1 MITPVCGA
9 TSTYP
14 FRTTHFAGVLSWDC
28 QAPRSLPSN
37 STIASAGGGT
47 GGRSGPGSTTGGRGR
62 SRECTGH
69 CCAGERRGLQISAR
83 SANCRNWFM
92 VSMRSEERRVGKE
105 CRARWSGREEENKEG
120 TERRGEETAGTV

>member
-14 FRTTHFAGVLSWDC
+14 FRTTHFAGVLSCDC

-47 GGRSGPGSTTGGRGR
+47 GGGPGARAATRGRGQAGGGKGPFCGGRR
-62 SRECTGH
+62 TRTPNTTPE
-69 CCAGERRGLQISAR
+69 AR
-83 SANCRNWFM
+83 Q
-92 VSMRSEERRVGKE
+92 EQD
-105 CRARWSGREEENKEG
+105 G
-120 TERRGEETAGTV
+120 TPNPEYGV